1 MSQYFFLSERIA
13 LQRKKLEFQV
23 FPTSG
28 VMLSEPIIAI
38 QLKKLLSLFRAE
50 ESRGPRNV
58 HQAKSG
64 NFRPSRPESVDVAAL
79 ATLFDAE
86 SRAQNLL

>member
-28 VMLSEPIIAI
+28 VMLSELIIAI

-50 ESRGPRNV
+50 ENRGARDV
-58 HQAKSG
+58 HQPKSG
-64 NFRPSRPESVDVAAL
+64 NSRPCRPNSVDVAAPAL
-79 ATLFDAE
+79 Q
-86 SRAQNLL
+86 R

>member
-28 VMLSEPIIAI
+28 VMLSELILAI
-38 QLKKLLSLFRAE
+38 QLKKIA
-50 ESRGPRNV
+50 
-58 HQAKSG
+58 
-64 NFRPSRPESVDVAAL
+64 
-79 ATLFDAE
+79 
-86 SRAQNLL
+86 